1 MRKFLLPMSA
11 DQIATSWPHLIELL
25 YADSWFEPLQR
36 FRSPF
41 VFRGLPY
48 VTAELRSGLLW
59 LAGGPAEARQL
70 EPHLL
75 RSFRKYAQT
84 AAISGDSTWE
94 WLALAQHHGLPT
106 RLVDW
111 TWSPL
116 VALHFV
122 TSDMTRYEED
132 GMVLAVDTY
141 KARSF
146 LPPKL
151 KNLTDREA
159 TGVFSLEMLESVAAS
174 LPEFDRLH
182 RAPFLA
188 FLDPPALD
196 ARLVNQFAA
205 FSVMN
210 DAGAYLDEWLEAHPE
225 LSRRIIIPSELKWEV
240 RDKLDQANVAERVL
254 FPGLDG
260 LCRWLTRYYAPRQL
274 TRGPARRP
282 PRRYRSKKK

>member
-1 MRKFLLPMSA
+1 MPA
-11 DQIATSWPHLIELL
+11 DRIAKSWSQLIELL

-41 VFRGLPY
+41 VFRGTPF
-48 VTAELRSGLLW
+48 VSSDLRSSLLR
-59 LAGGPAEARQL
+59 LAGGAAEARQL

-84 AAISGDSTWE
+84 TAISGESAWR

-116 VALHFV
+116 VALHFATAD
-122 TSDMTRYEED
+122 TSRYGED
-132 GMVLAVDTY
+132 GMVLAMDTF
-141 KARSF
+141 KARDFVPAKVRTVIS
-146 LPPKL
+146 
-151 KNLTDREA
+151 REA
-159 TGVFSLEMLESVAAS
+159 TGVFSIEMLDELAGS
-174 LPEFDRLH
+174 LGEFDRLDRSH
-182 RAPFLA
+182 FVV

-210 DAGAYLDEWLEAHPE
+210 DAGAYLDEWLREHPR
-225 LSRRIIIPSELKWEV
+225 LCRRIIIPAKLKWEV
-240 RDKLDQANVAERVL
+240 RDKLDQANVAERML

-260 LCRWLTRYYAPRQL
+260 LCRWLTRYYTPRQL
-274 TRGPARRP
+274 TKESRGKKRRA
-282 PRRYRSKKK
+282 

>member
-1 MRKFLLPMSA
+1 MPA
-11 DQIATSWPHLIELL
+11 DRVAKSWPQLIELL

-41 VFRGLPY
+41 VFRGTPF
-48 VTAELRSGLLW
+48 VGFDLRSSLLR

-84 AAISGDSTWE
+84 TAISGESSWR

-116 VALHFV
+116 VALHFA
-122 TSDMTRYEED
+122 TADTNRYNED
-132 GMVLAVDTY
+132 GMVLAVDTF
-141 KARSF
+141 KACDF
-146 LPPKL
+146 LPAKV
-151 KNLTDREA
+151 KTVISREA
-159 TGVFSLEMLESVAAS
+159 TGVFSIEMLDELAGS
-174 LPEFDRLH
+174 LAEFDKLDRSH
-182 RAPFLA
+182 FVV

-210 DAGAYLDEWLEAHPE
+210 DAGAYLDEWLRVHPA
-225 LSRRIIIPSELKWEV
+225 LCRRIIIPAKLKWEV
-240 RDKLDQANVAERVL
+240 RDKLDQANVAERML

-260 LCRWLTRYYAPRQL
+260 LCRWLTRYYTPRQL
-274 TRGPARRP
+274 TRAKTAA
-282 PRRYRSKKK
+282 RSKKRRRP